1 MRRLVIRS
9 QVKVDKEARQN
20 GILDDCGPASAACA
34 ASWVTGRE
42 ISAKEGIVAKAAATG
57 REDIQGVSDNGSS
70 LWDLLKAVKVLGAR
84 GDLPE
89 TWDQVIAQGKKG
101 AALIVNVSNGKA
113 PFYEG
118 VKMSKWHR
126 QLVKKNPAANGY
138 GHMIAIAWD
147 EDLGWQFACPTMS
160 GEGEELYAVPIT
172 EAQVKAIASSKGD
185 APKGRV
191 LIVKK

>member
-70 LWDLLKAVKVLGAR
+70 LWDLLKAVKVLGANAR
-84 GDLPE
+84 FPSS
-89 TWDQVIAQGKKG
+89 WDDVIEQGKKG
-101 AALIVNVSNGKA
+101 AALIVNVANGKA
-113 PFYEG
+113 PFFNG

-126 QLVKKNPAANGY
+126 QLVKKNPAVNGY
-138 GHMIAIAWD
+138 GHMIAISWD

-160 GEGEELYAVPIT
+160 GEGDEVYAVPIT

>member
-20 GILDDCGPASAACA
+20 GILDDCGPSSAACA
-34 ASWVTGRE
+34 TSWVTGRE

-70 LWDLLKAVKVLGAR
+70 LWDLLKAVKVLGANAR
-84 GDLPE
+84 FPSS
-89 TWDQVIAQGKKG
+89 WDDVIEQGKKG
-101 AALIVNVSNGKA
+101 AALIVNVANGKA
-113 PFYEG
+113 PFYDG

-126 QLVKKNPAANGY
+126 QLVKKNPGANGY
-138 GHMIAIAWD
+138 GHMVAIAWD
-147 EDLGWQFACPTMS
+147 EDLGWQFADPTMS
-160 GEGEELYAVPIT
+160 GDGDEVYAVTIT
-172 EAQVKAIASSKGD
+172 EAQVKSIASSKGD

>member
-160 GEGEELYAVPIT
+160 GEGEELYAVGIT
-172 EAQVKAIASSKGD
+172 EAQVKEIASSKGD
-185 APKGRV
+185 APKSRV

>member
-9 QVKVDKEARQN
+9 QLRVDKEARQN
-20 GILDDCGPASAACA
+20 LVWDDCGPSSAACA

-42 ISAKEGIVAKAAATG
+42 ISAKDGIVAKAAATG

-70 LWDLLKAVKVLGAR
+70 LWDLVKTVKVLGANAR
-84 GDLPE
+84 FPE
-89 TWDQVIAQGKKG
+89 SWDDVIAQGKKG
-101 AALIVNVSNGKA
+101 AALIVNVANGKS
-113 PFYEG
+113 PYFDG
-118 VKMSKWHR
+118 VKMSKFHR
-126 QLVKKNPAANGY
+126 QIVKKNPAGNGY
-138 GHMIAIAWD
+138 GHMVTIAYD

-160 GEGEELYAVPIT
+160 GEGDEVYAVSIT
-172 EAQVKAIASSKGD
+172 EAQVKLIASSKGD

>member
-1 MRRLVIRS
+1 VRRLVIRS

-20 GILDDCGPASAACA
+20 GILDDCGPSSAACA
-34 ASWVTGRE
+34 ASWVLDRE

-57 REDIQGVSDNGSS
+57 RDDVQGVSDNGSS
-70 LWDLLKAVKVLGAR
+70 LGDLLTAVKGLGAK
-84 GDLPE
+84 GHLPE
-89 TWDQVIAQGKKG
+89 TWDEVITQGKKG
-101 AALIVNVSNGKA
+101 AALIVNVANGKS
-113 PFYEG
+113 PSFDG

-160 GEGEELYAVPIT
+160 GEGDEVYAVPIT

-185 APKGRV
+185 APKSRV

>member
-9 QVKVDKEARQN
+9 QLRVDKEARQ
-20 GILDDCGPASAACA
+20 GLVWDDCGPSSAACA

-42 ISAKEGIVAKAAATG
+42 ISAKDGIVAKAAATG
-57 REDIQGVSDNGSS
+57 RDDIQGVSDNGSS
-70 LWDLLKAVKVLGAR
+70 LWDLLKTVKVLGANAR
-84 GDLPE
+84 FPSS
-89 TWDQVIAQGKKG
+89 WDDVIEQGKKG
-101 AALIVNVSNGKA
+101 AALIANVSNGKS
-113 PFYEG
+113 PFFSG

-138 GHMIAIAWD
+138 GHMVAIAWD
-147 EDLGWQFACPTMS
+147 EDLGWQFGDPTMS
-160 GEGEELYAVPIT
+160 GEGDEAYAVPIT
-172 EAQVKAIASSKGD
+172 EAQVKLIASSKGD

>member
-9 QVKVDKEARQN
+9 QLRVDKEARQ
-20 GILDDCGPASAACA
+20 GLVWDDCGPSSAACA

-42 ISAKEGIVAKAAATG
+42 ISAKDGIVAKAAATG
-57 REDIQGVSDNGSS
+57 RDDVQGVSDNGSS
-70 LWDLLKAVKVLGAR
+70 LWDLLKTVKVLGANAR
-84 GDLPE
+84 FPSSWED
-89 TWDQVIAQGKKG
+89 VIEQGKKG

-113 PFYEG
+113 PFFNG

-126 QLVKKNPAANGY
+126 KLVKKNPASNGY
-138 GHMIAIAWD
+138 GHMVAISWD
-147 EDLGWQFACPTMS
+147 EDLGWQFADPTMS
-160 GEGEELYAVPIT
+160 GEGDEVYAVPIT
-172 EAQVKAIASSKGD
+172 EAQVRAIASSKGD